1 MDKRKGILLVN
12 LGSPDSYSVQDV
24 TKYLDEFLMD
34 ERVLD
39 LPYLLRRFIVSAFIL
54 PKRPQKSAH
63 AYETIWWE
71 EGSPL
76 IVLSERLLA
85 GVRDKVNFPV
95 ELGMR
100 YGNPSIEFGINQLL
114 EKSEGKLEEIMLVPL
129 YPHYAMAT
137 YETVVVK
144 TKEVVKK
151 NKPNIKLSLLPPFY
165 DNADYINALVESA
178 SDYLNKNYDYVLFS
192 FHGVPE
198 RHLKKTDYTQKHCLN
213 VDDCC
218 NTKSEV
224 HNICYRHQCIRTVE
238 EFAKKA
244 NLPEGKYSVSF
255 QSRLGVD
262 KWLQPFTDKE
272 FERLGKEGIKKLL
285 VFCPAFV
292 SDCLETLEEIA
303 MQGKETFIEA
313 GGEEFTQIPCLN
325 DHSIWIDTLSKWI
338 NNNATEMNKEF
349 YENLLLK

>member
-1 MDKRKGILLVN
+1 MDNRKGILLVN

-24 TKYLDEFLMD
+24 KTYLDEFLMD

-63 AYETIWWE
+63 AYETIWWQ

-76 IVLSERLLA
+76 IILSERLLE
-85 GVRDKVNFPV
+85 GVRNKVNFPV

-100 YGNPSIEFGINQLL
+100 YGNPSIEYGINQLV
-114 EKSEGKLEEIMLVPL
+114 EKSGGKLEEIMLVPL

-144 TKEVVKK
+144 AKEVVKK
-151 NKPNIKLSLLPPFY
+151 NKLKIKLSLLPPFF
-165 DNADYINALVESA
+165 DNSDYINTLVESA
-178 SDYLNKNYDYVLFS
+178 SEYLNKNYDYVLFS

-198 RHLKKTDYTQKHCLN
+198 RHLKKTDYTKKHCLQ
-213 VDDCC
+213 VDNCC
-218 NTKSEV
+218 NVNSEV
-224 HNICYRHQCIRTVE
+224 HNVCYRHQCIRTVE

-244 NLPEGKYSVSF
+244 KLPVDKYSVSF

-272 FERLGKEGIKKLL
+272 LERLGKEGIKKLL
-285 VFCPAFV
+285 VLCPAFV

-303 MQGKETFIEA
+303 MQGKESFIEA

-325 DHSIWIDTLSKWI
+325 DHSTWIETLSKWI
-338 NNNATEMNKEF
+338 NNNAAGMNKEF